1 MALENTY
8 TDMAAAIKLIRNNEP
23 ELAAYLADPQTT
35 CTFFMPTAEVSSSK
49 GRQVALPSAHNDSQL
64 LCLLLVPPVVVQ
76 ALQNSI
82 RWLGKYAGKAAQ
94 NATLTRSTLNYH
106 VLPGEVL
113 TAEEVGKK
121 HTKSLTRA
129 GETLFMWREK

>member
-1 MALENTY
+1 MV
-8 TDMAAAIKLIRNNEP
+8 P
-23 ELAAYLADPQTT
+23 LAA
-35 CTFFMPTAEVSSSK
+35 
-49 GRQVALPSAHNDSQL
+49 
-64 LCLLLVPPVVVQ
+64 VQ

-106 VLPGEVL
+106 VLPGKVL

-129 GETLFMWREK
+129 GETLFMWQEK